1 MPSGN
6 ASPRRLL
13 AVSLLLASTSIGC
26 ATEPAGEPI
35 ALTFA
40 GMVGDRAF
48 ACGETYESMG
58 SSATSFTAMDF
69 RFYLHDLR
77 LVTDDGLEL
86 EVTLDDDGT
95 WQNGEVALL
104 DFEDGGACMSGNE
117 PTRSLVMGSVVT
129 TEARIVALR
138 FRLGVPEHLNHVHA
152 ASQPPP
158 MNVSSLFWGWSAG
171 YDFLRVDGAT
181 TEQPFVTFLLG
192 ATDCTGDAR
201 MGTRTCANGNRP
213 DIELPL
219 AGMEALASGTI
230 VADLSMLFST
240 TDLTADGGRAVGC
253 HSEADDPECQTLFAA
268 IGLDPEIEQHFFRFQ
283 P

>member
-1 MPSGN
+1 M
-6 ASPRRLL
+6 
-13 AVSLLLASTSIGC
+13 GC
-26 ATEPAGEPI
+26 ASEPAGLPV
-35 ALTFA
+35 AVTFA
-40 GMVGDRAF
+40 GMVGERPF

-69 RFYLHDLR
+69 RFYLHDVR
-77 LVTDDGLEL
+77 LVTEDGLEL
-86 EVTLDDDGT
+86 PVALDDDGT

-104 DFEDGGACMSGNE
+104 DFETGGACMSGNA
-117 PTRSLVMGSVVT
+117 PTRTLVTGSVVT
-129 TEARIVALR
+129 TDSPVVALR

-152 ASQPPP
+152 ASQPAP

-171 YDFLRVDGAT
+171 YDFIRIDGAT
-181 TEQPFVTFLLG
+181 PELAYLTFLLG

-213 DIELPL
+213 DIELPID
-219 AGMEALASGTI
+219 GIEALTSGTI

-240 TDLTADGGRAVGC
+240 TDLSTDGGRAVGC
-253 HSEADDPECQTLFAA
+253 HSEADDPECHTLLAA
-268 IGLDPEIEQHFFRFQ
+268 VGLDPETDQHLFRWQ